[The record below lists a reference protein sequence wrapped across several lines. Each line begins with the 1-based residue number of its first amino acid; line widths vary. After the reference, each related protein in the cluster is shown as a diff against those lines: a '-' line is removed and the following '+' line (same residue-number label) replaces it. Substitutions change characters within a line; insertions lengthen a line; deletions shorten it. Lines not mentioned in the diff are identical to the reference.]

1 MNPIKLEINKKYG
14 TQERF
19 AIAAEI
25 NETIVS
31 KIIRGVK
38 RPSEDQRQT
47 FARLLEIPA
56 DQLFGE

>member
-1 MNPIKLEINKKYG
+1 MNTIRLEIMKQYR

-31 KIIRGVK
+31 KLIRGVR
-38 RPSEDQRQT
+38 RPTEEQKQK
-47 FARLLEIPA
+47 FHKLLGIPV